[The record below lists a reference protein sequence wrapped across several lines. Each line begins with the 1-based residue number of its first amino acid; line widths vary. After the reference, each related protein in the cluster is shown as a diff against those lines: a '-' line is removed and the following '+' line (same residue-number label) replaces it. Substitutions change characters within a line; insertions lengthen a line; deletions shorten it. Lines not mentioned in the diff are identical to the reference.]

1 MPANDIEGPASRGPV
16 RRFALRY
23 WVALLLLALAATFIA
38 QNRDRVDIHILWITV
53 AAPMWFVLTS
63 LIAVG
68 MLVGLLLHRRRRR

>member
-1 MPANDIEGPASRGPV
+1 MPANDIEGPARRGPV

-38 QNRDRVDIHILWITV
+38 QNRDRVNIHILWITV